1 MFENYNYYFNQAIT
15 KKSNLELLLS
25 QYEQTKRDKETAS
38 QELKDLISKEASYEK
53 AVDLMKKI
61 IEGMSQSQI
70 NHLES
75 LINSALETIFFDRKY
90 FVELQITELRNTNN
104 LKIVLNEITDD
115 GQLLKT
121 DLNDNGYGVKSII
134 GFVLQ
139 IYYILYY
146 HQYPIMFMD
155 EAMTQLSKQ
164 YLPYF
169 KSLIND
175 LAEKYGFIFV
185 LVTHD
190 TDIMNLSDRTYFV
203 DKGKVELY
211 NEV

>member
-1 MFENYNYYFNQAIT
+1 
-15 KKSNLELLLS
+15 
-25 QYEQTKRDKETAS
+25 
-38 QELKDLISKEASYEK
+38 
-53 AVDLMKKI
+53 
-61 IEGMSQSQI
+61 
-70 NHLES
+70 
-75 LINSALETIFFDRKY
+75 
-90 FVELQITELRNTNN
+90 
-104 LKIVLNEITDD
+104 
-115 GQLLKT
+115 
-121 DLNDNGYGVKSII
+121 
-134 GFVLQ
+134 
-139 IYYILYY
+139 
-146 HQYPIMFMD
+146 
-155 EAMTQLSKQ
+155 MTQLSKQ